1 MHMHC
6 YTCLMTNEQKRG
18 PGGSKPKRGAAA
30 TQSLGSVRVT
40 DDELQAYSDAAEA
53 TGKSRADWI
62 RDTLQR
68 AARRVLSSKG

>member
-1 MHMHC
+1 
-6 YTCLMTNEQKRG
+6 MTESNNDRG
-18 PGGSKPKRGAAA
+18 PRRGGKRPGSTTAA